1 MVYYVLDTKKGLLKG
16 KGAVR
21 TSYVGWPVSQYMP
34 ACRATRMLIAARL
47 ISPDGGGGTSDRG
60 VARWEGGAA
69 LAN

>member
-1 MVYYVLDTKKGLLKG
+1 
-16 KGAVR
+16 
-21 TSYVGWPVSQYMP
+21 
-34 ACRATRMLIAARL
+34 MLIAARL